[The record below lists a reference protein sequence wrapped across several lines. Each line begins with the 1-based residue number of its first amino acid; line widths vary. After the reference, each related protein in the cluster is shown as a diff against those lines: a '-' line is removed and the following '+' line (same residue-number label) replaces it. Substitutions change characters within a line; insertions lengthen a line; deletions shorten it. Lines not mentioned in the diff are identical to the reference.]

1 MKLDIVVRNGNIYVK
16 TKSEGTKV
24 EVVDSDSSVELVD
37 AHYTRIT
44 KDENQERSFDLT
56 KLEAK
61 GPRKYRSIVNP
72 VSMFVNG
79 FKTVMNYNT
88 LKKILLIIFL
98 ISSVFITYS
107 ISNIF
112 GVMNITDDEFVT
124 VDKSYL
130 RLVSKNTDVGY
141 IPSVRERSPLQLCD
155 AGRFPHKSADA
166 SGRLFPD
173 PVRVGSHRRIAVGL
187 YEADR
192 D

>member
-88 LKKILLIIFL
+88 LKKILLIGFL

-130 RLVSKNTDVGY
+130 RLVSKNTDGIHTFSART
-141 IPSVRERSPLQLCD
+141 IPASVM
-155 AGRFPHKSADA
+155 
-166 SGRLFPD
+166 
-173 PVRVGSHRRIAVGL
+173 
-187 YEADR
+187 
-192 D
+192 